1 LSIKFGSWGK
11 INKYG
16 GRQTINKDN
25 VFKLTYPFLLLKAR
39 VVLLES
45 RRKELKLFLNTEMFT
60 DIILG
65 YFFKTTLKCF
75 IIEKKKTMMNDK
87 LACGAIA
94 GLAFSVP
101 RV

>member
-1 LSIKFGSWGK
+1 VAGE
-11 INKYG
+11 
-16 GRQTINKDN
+16 TINKDN
-25 VFKLTYPFLLLKAR
+25 VFKLPSPFLLLKAR

-45 RRKELKLFLNTEMFT
+45 RRKELKVFLT

-75 IIEKKKTMMNDK
+75 IIEKNKTTMMNDK